1 MSELGY
7 EAAPPRL
14 RVSLNGAWGVA
25 GPFSRVVMVAWLLLP
40 FLLVLGLTHIPWK
53 AGDAAQPELTPWYV
67 SNVMESNRRGLD
79 DHAKADAGTLG
90 SLMEACFARTRD
102 FAACDEP
109 SELPAAVSAGVRFG
123 DGKGELHVTGVTGR
137 TFALSARSRST
148 TSFTITRGAN
158 GRLLHGC
165 SRPGHGGC
173 RPDGRW

>member
-1 MSELGY
+1 MSDVGY
-7 EAAPPRL
+7 EGAPPRM
-14 RVSLNGAWGVA
+14 RVSLNDAWRLA
-25 GPFSRVVMVAWLLLP
+25 GPFARVVMVAWLLLP
-40 FLLVLGLTHIPWK
+40 LVLVLGLRSIPWH

-67 SNVMESNRRGLD
+67 SDVMERNRRGLD

-90 SLMEACFARTRD
+90 SLMEVCFARTRD

-123 DGKGELHVTGVTGR
+123 DGKGELHVTGAAGK
-137 TFALSARSRST
+137 TFALSAKSRST
-148 TSFTITRGAN
+148 TRFTIARGAN
-158 GRLLHGC
+158 GRLVHSC